1 MEAKEKPKH
10 ILHDYMLDTVNR
22 IAIESKRAE
31 ERSDK
36 AIQLFIGLLTAFFG
50 GNVAVSTAVQDV
62 SSKHWILSIS
72 LLIMAGIGLLT
83 YMWIL
88 GANVLR
94 HTFAMERYHLDM
106 YFRDLDP
113 VSYDKYGQTL
123 YSLDIHYGAVKNGSG
138 FASSLPLYLSIAALA
153 VFNGVTFG
161 ASVYIAWLELTAAS
175 NSVVSIASG
184 LMLIVALGIFWYLS
198 EKTISKKRS
207 ESQQLL
213 KKYKLDK
220 THD

>member
-22 IAIESKRAE
+22 IAAESKRAE
-31 ERSDK
+31 ERADK
-36 AIQLFIGLLTAFFG
+36 AIQLFIGLLTAFFA

-62 SSKHWILSIS
+62 SLKNWILSIS

-94 HTFAMERYHLDM
+94 HIFAMERYHLDM

-113 VSYDKYGQTL
+113 ISYDKYGQTV
-123 YSLDIHYGAVKNGSG
+123 YSLDVHYGAVKDGSG

-153 VFNGVTFG
+153 IFNGVIFG
-161 ASVYIAWLELTAAS
+161 SSVHIIWLELTAAS
-175 NSVVSIASG
+175 NFFVSVASG
-184 LMLIVALGIFWYLS
+184 LILIVALGIFWYLS
-198 EKTISKKRS
+198 ERAISEKRH

-213 KKYKLDK
+213 KKYKLGK
-220 THD
+220 NHD

>member
-22 IAIESKRAE
+22 IATESKRAE
-31 ERSDK
+31 ERADR
-36 AIQLFIGLLTAFFG
+36 AIQLFIGLLTALFG

-62 SSKHWILSIS
+62 SLKHWILSIS
-72 LLIMAGIGLLT
+72 LLIMAGVGVLT

-113 VSYDKYGQTL
+113 MSYDKYGQTI
-123 YSLDIHYGAVKNGSG
+123 YSLDVHYGAVKNGSG

-153 VFNGVTFG
+153 IFNGTIFG
-161 ASVYIAWLELTAAS
+161 SSVYIIWLELTVAS
-175 NSVVSIASG
+175 NFIVPIASG
-184 LMLIVALGIFWYLS
+184 LILIVALGIFWRLS
-198 EKTISKKRS
+198 EWSISEKRRA
-207 ESQQLL
+207 SQQLL
-213 KKYKLDK
+213 KKFKLDK
-220 THD
+220 NHA